1 MNFASA
7 FTPAWRIRTQP
18 AVVAMAVY
26 ERKRK
31 HLLLEIETFTF
42 FVLFM
47 VTFVKLFCLNYPFSI
62 KLVLYTNVKIC
73 LLNVLSSMRTG

>member
-1 MNFASA
+1 MNFASV
-7 FTPAWRIRTQP
+7 FTPACRIRTQP

-47 VTFVKLFCLNYPFSI
+47 VTFVKHYPFSI
-62 KLVLYTNVKIC
+62 KWILYTNVKIC
-73 LLNVLSSMRTG
+73 LLIFLSSMSTC